1 VTVMGTRSKRSMRRQ
16 QARSRNTT
24 SPSPSVKADNNDNRV
39 AYHFASAILKARG
52 LDLADDVPNKMAFN
66 AA

>member
-1 VTVMGTRSKRSMRRQ
+1 MRRHR
-16 QARSRNTT
+16 ARSEHAT
-24 SPSPSVKADNNDNRV
+24 SPSLSVKADTNDNRV

-52 LDLADDVPNKMAFN
+52 LDLSENNQNQMAIN

>member
-1 VTVMGTRSKRSMRRQ
+1 
-16 QARSRNTT
+16 
-24 SPSPSVKADNNDNRV
+24 VKADNNDNRV

-52 LDLADDVPNKMAFN
+52 LDQINGNQNTMAMN

>member
-1 VTVMGTRSKRSMRRQ
+1 
-16 QARSRNTT
+16 
-24 SPSPSVKADNNDNRV
+24 VKADNNDNRV

-52 LDLADDVPNKMAFN
+52 LDQIAPKQNQMAIN

>member
-1 VTVMGTRSKRSMRRQ
+1 
-16 QARSRNTT
+16 
-24 SPSPSVKADNNDNRV
+24 VKAENDDNRV

-52 LDLADDVPNKMAFN
+52 LDEIDPNQNQMAIN